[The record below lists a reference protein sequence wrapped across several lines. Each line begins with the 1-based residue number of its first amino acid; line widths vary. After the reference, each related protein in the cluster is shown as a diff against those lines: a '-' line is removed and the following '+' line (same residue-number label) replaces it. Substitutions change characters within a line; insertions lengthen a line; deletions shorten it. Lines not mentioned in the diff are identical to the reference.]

1 MIIDVSS
8 GKSGFKAYLEHGQK
22 KGRDLH
28 RDELDQRIPLH
39 GNLAAWALACEDA
52 AAKGNRYDTFTLSFT
67 EDYVSDEMLQRA
79 VDEFR
84 DHLFAAWPEAERD
97 RIPFYAEAH
106 RPKIITYQNAE
117 TGKTEK
123 RLTHIHIGVGRHD
136 LLTGKHVQLT
146 GYLGKEASD
155 NLKYLDAFQES
166 FNARYGFASPK
177 LNPRITPETAIDILA
192 RYTGQKPDELGTF
205 NERKA
210 DLETK
215 IQRAVID
222 QGVTT
227 WAGFGEMLAQF
238 GMVSKVRA
246 GKSDEAYAVTPTGS
260 IRRVR
265 LERTFFQRQFIE
277 RPTEEKV
284 SIISDKAR
292 RAYVEQ
298 LAPYTAPDYLAETLD
313 EWHRL
318 KAREIRY
325 FHPNSDD
332 YKNVYL
338 PADAAQREQILD
350 AIERKNHGIESPANR
365 RERQAAPARDRLP
378 KLPVRNLDGVQRRSE
393 MLLRR
398 DHDMDVRADV
408 AARPIGPSVR
418 QADGASA
425 GTRGRAR
432 GPLNQPSSV
441 LAKLQ
446 DDLRERYEQ
455 AQAKQ
460 KFAEIRRNIDG
471 QQLLAR
477 LSHSHGLQ
485 PEIYGVEK
493 ASDGSTRIR
502 CGTKAL
508 SANDFLTKHLGM
520 TWREA
525 APILRE
531 VYELQIGKRVVR
543 ARSQHDGIEA
553 RRLWKEFQ
561 ASRKDQA
568 AITERLA
575 QFDAQTKVGKVE
587 LAARLRGEKAQA
599 LAGLGR
605 EQRKAVRAAE
615 TLRAATLKAEYS
627 EARKEERRQ
636 LRPPQK
642 EAWREFL
649 HERAQAGDS
658 VALRALRRLDD
669 SARDVE
675 GLTISGAG
683 QHAIEDERKR
693 RAAMATSD
701 VLKTLRVQVERNGDV
716 TFTSNGRAV
725 LRDQGDSLRVLDP
738 HSDEAII
745 AGLSLAQQMYGHT
758 LTLSGPQEFQARV
771 VALAVERGMPV
782 KFADQRL
789 EAYRLQ
795 LKAEKAKPFARPE
808 PRQEPKREEQ
818 LQDASKETNEA
829 AKASEPAQQPE
840 TPKATQQQA
849 AADNEIVTPSHED
862 NQQHE
867 DRKKAQ
873 DEAKAAAAAHELAE
887 KAKAAEQAEVEQA
900 SAEEHEDDP
909 IAVLAK
915 ALDLD
920 VESDRPV
927 MAETKEWDKHI
938 GTIVGVTD
946 THIAV
951 AERDRTTIH
960 EIEGMRITSDG
971 QVHGQAA
978 LAKGNAISLLYKR
991 DHTGQSYGQAL
1002 VTEKRQEH
1010 QRQRDNDLG
1019 L

>member
-52 AAKGNRYDTFTLSFT
+52 DAKGNRYDTFTLSFT
-67 EDYVSDEMLQRA
+67 EDYVSDEMLQKA

-192 RYTGQKPDELGTF
+192 RYTGKKPDALGTF

-238 GMVSKVRA
+238 GTVSKVRA

-260 IRRVR
+260 TRRVR

-292 RAYVEQ
+292 RAYIEQ

-393 MLLRR
+393 MLLRS

-455 AQAKQ
+455 AQAQQ

-502 CGTKAL
+502 CGTKSL
-508 SANDFLTKHLGM
+508 SANDL
-520 TWREA
+520 
-525 APILRE
+525 
-531 VYELQIGKRVVR
+531 
-543 ARSQHDGIEA
+543 
-553 RRLWKEFQ
+553 
-561 ASRKDQA
+561 
-568 AITERLA
+568 
-575 QFDAQTKVGKVE
+575 
-587 LAARLRGEKAQA
+587 
-599 LAGLGR
+599 
-605 EQRKAVRAAE
+605 
-615 TLRAATLKAEYS
+615 
-627 EARKEERRQ
+627 
-636 LRPPQK
+636 
-642 EAWREFL
+642 
-649 HERAQAGDS
+649 
-658 VALRALRRLDD
+658 
-669 SARDVE
+669 
-675 GLTISGAG
+675 
-683 QHAIEDERKR
+683 
-693 RAAMATSD
+693 
-701 VLKTLRVQVERNGDV
+701 
-716 TFTSNGRAV
+716 
-725 LRDQGDSLRVLDP
+725 
-738 HSDEAII
+738 
-745 AGLSLAQQMYGHT
+745 
-758 LTLSGPQEFQARV
+758 
-771 VALAVERGMPV
+771 
-782 KFADQRL
+782 
-789 EAYRLQ
+789 
-795 LKAEKAKPFARPE
+795 
-808 PRQEPKREEQ
+808 
-818 LQDASKETNEA
+818 
-829 AKASEPAQQPE
+829 
-840 TPKATQQQA
+840 
-849 AADNEIVTPSHED
+849 
-862 NQQHE
+862 
-867 DRKKAQ
+867 DRKS
-873 DEAKAAAAAHELAE
+873 
-887 KAKAAEQAEVEQA
+887 V
-900 SAEEHEDDP
+900 
-909 IAVLAK
+909 V
-915 ALDLD
+915 
-920 VESDRPV
+920 
-927 MAETKEWDKHI
+927 
-938 GTIVGVTD
+938 
-946 THIAV
+946 
-951 AERDRTTIH
+951 
-960 EIEGMRITSDG
+960 
-971 QVHGQAA
+971 
-978 LAKGNAISLLYKR
+978 
-991 DHTGQSYGQAL
+991 
-1002 VTEKRQEH
+1002 
-1010 QRQRDNDLG
+1010 
-1019 L
+1019 